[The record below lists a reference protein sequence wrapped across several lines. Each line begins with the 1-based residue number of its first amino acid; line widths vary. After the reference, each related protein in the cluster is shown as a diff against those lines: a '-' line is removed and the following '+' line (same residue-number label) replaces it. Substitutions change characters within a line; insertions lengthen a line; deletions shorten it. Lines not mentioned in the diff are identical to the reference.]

1 MSVMANRNAHS
12 TGLLF
17 VVIVLS
23 TGLAGYKVFSR
34 LTKAKSADA
43 HANTVI
49 TQETAQSAYSFTE
62 SIGINTHL
70 NYYDRLYGN
79 FSLVRSKLSILGVHH
94 LRDGAQLLSDD
105 YNQEMYGRW
114 VQLGSI
120 GIHFNAILDP
130 RGSVKLA
137 TPETLRKI
145 VELSHHLVESFE
157 GPNELDL
164 SGGDNWI
171 GDARSF
177 QAEIYHS
184 VKDSSDLSQIAVIAP
199 SMAFITN
206 GVKVGD
212 LSAICDY
219 GNLHSY
225 PAGELPTTV
234 FPEQPD
240 LARNI
245 YGQRPV
251 IMTESGYHNAFGD
264 HKDQPAIS
272 ENAAAKY
279 VSRLFLENYNHGV
292 VRTYLYE
299 LFDELPDP
307 GAEDHELHWGL
318 VRNDGSEKPAFVSL
332 ANFIALLNDGT
343 PTTHS
348 GTLEYGLAGDTTGI
362 HHLLLQKHDG
372 RFYLVLWH
380 EVTSYNTRL
389 HTEVI
394 VPPREL
400 TLILT
405 RPVGT
410 ASIYYPMQGVDPA
423 NKLSNVSQLRLSV
436 PDHPVI
442 VELRFDN

>member
-1 MSVMANRNAHS
+1 MSVMTDRNARS
-12 TGLLF
+12 RGLRF
-17 VVIVLS
+17 VALLLS
-23 TGLAGYKVFSR
+23 TGLAGCQVFSN

-43 HANTVI
+43 HANIVI
-49 TQETAQSAYSFTE
+49 TQEAARSAYSFTE

-114 VQLGSI
+114 IQLGSL

-130 RGSVKLA
+130 RGSVKVA
-137 TPETLRKI
+137 TPESLRNI
-145 VELSHHLVESFE
+145 VELSHHLIESFE

-164 SGGDNWI
+164 SGGDNWV

-177 QAEIYHS
+177 QAQIYHS
-184 VKDSSDLSQIAVIAP
+184 VKGSPDLSQIAVIAP
-199 SMAFITN
+199 SMAFIAN

-234 FPEQPD
+234 FPEQPE

-245 YGQRPV
+245 YGRRPV
-251 IMTESGYHNAFGD
+251 IMTESGYHNGFGD
-264 HKDQPAIS
+264 HKDQPAVS

-279 VSRLFLENYNHGV
+279 ISRLFLENYNHGV

-307 GAEDHELHWGL
+307 DAKDHELHWGL
-318 VRNDGSEKPAFVSL
+318 VRNDGSEKPAFASL
-332 ANFIALLNDGT
+332 ANFIALLNDET
-343 PTTHS
+343 PTTQF
-348 GTLEYGLAGDTTGI
+348 GTLEYGLAGDTTDI

-389 HTEVI
+389 HMEMT

-400 TLILT
+400 TLVLT
-405 RPVGT
+405 RPIST
-410 ASIYYPMQGVDPA
+410 AAIYYPMQGVEPT
-423 NKLSNVSQLRLSV
+423 NKLTNVSELRLSV

-442 VELRFDN
+442 VELSFVN